1 MVPELSKNRH
11 VNLSAEKAC
20 VRFNTAFSA
29 EVVSS
34 FRDVD
39 NSRKKAFTVHPQQL
53 VGSYAYMCLTEKNNK
68 RKQGGRGGQYGK
80 TVDYVFVSL
89 CVYVCVQA

>member
-11 VNLSAEKAC
+11 LNLNLTPAFSAL
-20 VRFNTAFSA
+20 NTALSA

-53 VGSYAYMCLTEKNNK
+53 VGSYAYVCLTK
-68 RKQGGRGGQYGK
+68 RKSIIRESRG
-80 TVDYVFVSL
+80 
-89 CVYVCVQA
+89 